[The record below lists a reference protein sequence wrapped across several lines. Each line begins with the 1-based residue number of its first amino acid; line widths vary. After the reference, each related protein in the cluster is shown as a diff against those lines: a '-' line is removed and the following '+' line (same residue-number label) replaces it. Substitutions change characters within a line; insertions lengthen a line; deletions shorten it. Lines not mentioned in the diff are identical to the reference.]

1 MEVLPDLNV
10 EARSYE
16 PRGGCHEWA
25 PHGTVKTHRPV
36 ARTLRYHI
44 IVDEESS
51 LIDRGANGVKLSAVI
66 DSYGA
71 RERVA

>member
-1 MEVLPDLNV
+1 MGTAWNRQNSQAGCPHNEV
-10 EARSYE
+10 
-16 PRGGCHEWA
+16 
-25 PHGTVKTHRPV
+25 
-36 ARTLRYHI
+36 HI